1 MTDYEVL
8 HEFKHLEEY
17 RILGKDEYIR
27 GMRAVSGDLELDLI
41 RTYKREKYVFDEIM
55 KNKTRFSEVQL
66 KDAQDYMNKVIK
78 NCIDSDID
86 VTKIK

>member
-27 GMRAVSGDLELDLI
+27 AMRAVSGDLELDLI

-86 VTKIK
+86 LTKIK